1 MFRKRL
7 FAASNIVGFLTGA
20 AFIVAT
26 IYIPIFIQGVMGG
39 SATNSG
45 LLLLPMM
52 LGTTVAAQMGGFLSS
67 KMSYRNIML
76 IFGVIFIGGIFLL
89 TTLTPESTRTT
100 VTLYMIV
107 TGLGIGASFSV
118 LGMSAIHSFDAT
130 QRGSASSTMAF
141 LRSLGMAIGITV
153 YGIIQR
159 NGMTSKINDT
169 FASMGCAPQGMTSD
183 DPRAILSEQA
193 RASIPGPVLDKITS
207 ALSSSI
213 VQTFVWALIPAVL
226 ALLFTFMMGKERMA
240 LPGKSGKPD
249 HAAAIKTG
257 KPEITLNEK

>member
-1 MFRKRL
+1 
-7 FAASNIVGFLTGA
+7 
-20 AFIVAT
+20 
-26 IYIPIFIQGVMGG
+26 MGG

-141 LRSLGMAIGITV
+141 L
-153 YGIIQR
+153 
-159 NGMTSKINDT
+159 
-169 FASMGCAPQGMTSD
+169 
-183 DPRAILSEQA
+183 
-193 RASIPGPVLDKITS
+193 
-207 ALSSSI
+207 
-213 VQTFVWALIPAVL
+213 PAVSRHGDRDNGL
-226 ALLFTFMMGKERMA
+226 WYYSTKRHD
-240 LPGKSGKPD
+240 K
-249 HAAAIKTG
+249 
-257 KPEITLNEK
+257 